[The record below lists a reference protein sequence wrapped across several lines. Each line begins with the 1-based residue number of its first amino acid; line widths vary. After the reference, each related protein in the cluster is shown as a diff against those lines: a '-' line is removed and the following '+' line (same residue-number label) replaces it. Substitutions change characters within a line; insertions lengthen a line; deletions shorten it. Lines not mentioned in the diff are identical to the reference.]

1 MPADPSDLKRN
12 EAARWIRHTLG
23 VVGGRD
29 LPADPSEDDFRIALR
44 SGILL
49 CNVLNKVK
57 PGAVPKVC
65 LSHLFTL
72 YYCAYVFSSILL
84 YAFYLEN
91 IFSILKTFERPL
103 GLPV

>member
-65 LSHLFTL
+65 LSFIYSLLF
-72 YYCAYVFSSILL
+72 CICFSSILL
-84 YAFYLEN
+84 LYAFLFREY
-91 IFSILKTFERPL
+91 FFYSKDF
-103 GLPV
+103 

>member
-1 MPADPSDLKRN
+1 MPTDPSDLKRY
-12 EAARWIRHTLG
+12 EAARWVRNTLG

-49 CNVLNKVK
+49 CNVLNRVK

-65 LSHLFTL
+65 FKI
-72 YYCAYVFSSILL
+72 ILL
-84 YAFYLEN
+84 LLQN
-91 IFSILKTFERPL
+91 I
-103 GLPV
+103 VMN